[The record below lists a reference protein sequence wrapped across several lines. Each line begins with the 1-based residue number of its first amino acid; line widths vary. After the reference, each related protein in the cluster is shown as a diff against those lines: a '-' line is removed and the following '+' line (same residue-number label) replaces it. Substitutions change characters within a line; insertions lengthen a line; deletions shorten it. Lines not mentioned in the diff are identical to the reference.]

1 MADLYCSGWYMD
13 MVTSAALFHLEIA
26 AKMKQLKAMY
36 ILGQKL
42 LGLDTDELD
51 ELQIRTYKSFLTLLH
66 IFYVIRST

>member
-1 MADLYCSGWYMD
+1 MD

-26 AKMKQLKAMY
+26 ARKMKQLKAMY

-51 ELQIRTYKSFLTLLH
+51 ELQIGEYQ
-66 IFYVIRST
+66 